1 MQLPARRGAAVS
13 DPVSLVQTVA
23 LAAGL
28 AWASGLRLY
37 LVLFLAGLLAHLG
50 YLQLPENL
58 RILENPLVMGVSGV
72 LLVAE
77 TIADKVPGF
86 DSFWDSLQTFVR
98 IPAGALLA
106 AFSLGTTDPA
116 LMLAAGLIGGTI
128 TAGTA
133 LSKAGGR
140 LAINTSPEPFSNWTA
155 SVSEEAAVLG
165 GFWLM
170 LTHPWVFLGVLAL
183 FLVLLVWLLPKL
195 WRFLRGAITR
205 IARFFRAGARGGSDV
220 TPPRV

>member
-1 MQLPARRGAAVS
+1 MNEALP
-13 DPVSLVQTVA
+13 LVQTVA

-58 RILENPLVMGVSGV
+58 VLLKHPLVMAASGTM
-72 LLVAE
+72 LLAE
-77 TIADKVPGF
+77 FVADKVPGF
-86 DSFWDSLQTFVR
+86 DSLWDTLQTFVR
-98 IPAGALLA
+98 IPAGGALA
-106 AFSLGTTDPA
+106 ALSLGVADPA

-133 LSKAGGR
+133 LTKAGGR
-140 LAINTSPEPFSNWTA
+140 LAINTSPEPFTNWAA
-155 SVSEEAAVLG
+155 SFGEDAMVIG

-170 LTHPWVFLGVLAL
+170 LQHPAIFLGVLAL
-183 FLVLLVWLLPKL
+183 FLLLLVWLLPKL
-195 WRFLRGAITR
+195 WRFLRAMIGR
-205 IARFFRAGARGGSDV
+205 ISTFLRSGTAA
-220 TPPRV
+220 

>member
-1 MQLPARRGAAVS
+1 MTEPLSV
-13 DPVSLVQTVA
+13 VQAVA
-23 LAAGL
+23 LSAGL

-37 LVLFLAGLLAHLG
+37 LVLFLAGLLSHLG
-50 YLQLPENL
+50 YLQLPDTLELL
-58 RILENPLVMGVSGV
+58 RHPLVMGASGL

-77 TIADKVPGF
+77 TVADKVPGF

-106 AFSLGTTDPA
+106 AFSLGVTDPA
-116 LMLAAGLIGGTI
+116 LVTVAGLIGGTI

-170 LTHPWVFLGVLAL
+170 LAHPWVFLGLLAL
-183 FLVLLVWLLPKL
+183 FLLLLVWLLPKL
-195 WRFLRGAITR
+195 WRFVRGAIGR
-205 IARFFRAGARGGSDV
+205 IAAFFRAGGSDAN
-220 TPPRV
+220 PPRV

>member
-1 MQLPARRGAAVS
+1 VN
-13 DPVSLVQTVA
+13 DPGSVVQAVA

-37 LVLFLAGLLAHLG
+37 LVLFLAGLLSHLG
-50 YLQLPENL
+50 YLQLPESL
-58 RILENPLVMGVSGV
+58 KLLENPLVMGVSG
-72 LLVAE
+72 LLLLAE
-77 TIADKVPGF
+77 TVADKVPGF

-106 AFSLGTTDPA
+106 AFSLGSVDPA
-116 LMLAAGLIGGTI
+116 WMLAAGLVGGTI

-140 LAINTSPEPFSNWTA
+140 LAINTSPEPLSNWTA
-155 SVSEEAAVLG
+155 SLGEEAAVLG

-170 LTHPWVFLGVLAL
+170 LAHPWVFLGLLAF
-183 FLVLLVWLLPKL
+183 FLLLLVWLLPKL
-195 WRFLRGAITR
+195 WRFLRAMVGR
-205 IARFFRAGARGGSDV
+205 IAAVFRSGGSSAK
-220 TPPRV
+220 PPRV

>member
-1 MQLPARRGAAVS
+1 VN
-13 DPVSLVQTVA
+13 DPGSVVQAVA

-37 LVLFLAGLLAHLG
+37 LVLFLAGLLSHLG
-50 YLQLPENL
+50 HLQLPESL
-58 RILENPLVMGVSGV
+58 KLLEHPLVMGASGV
-72 LLVAE
+72 LLLAE
-77 TIADKVPGF
+77 TVADKVPGF

-106 AFSLGTTDPA
+106 AFSLGVADPA
-116 LMLAAGLIGGTI
+116 LMLAAGLVGGTI

-155 SVSEEAAVLG
+155 SLGEEAAVLG

-170 LTHPWVFLGVLAL
+170 LTHPWIFLGLLAL
-183 FLVLLVWLLPKL
+183 FLLLLVWLLPKL
-195 WRFLRGAITR
+195 WRFLRAAAGR
-205 IARFFRAGARGGSDV
+205 ISAFFRAGGSDAK
-220 TPPRV
+220 PPRV

>member
-1 MQLPARRGAAVS
+1 MTEPLSV
-13 DPVSLVQTVA
+13 VQAVA
-23 LAAGL
+23 LSAGL

-50 YLQLPENL
+50 YLQLPASL
-58 RILENPLVMGVSGV
+58 DILKHPLVMGASGV
-72 LLVAE
+72 MLLAE
-77 TIADKVPGF
+77 TVADKVPGF

-106 AFSLGTTDPA
+106 AFSLGVTDPA
-116 LMLAAGLIGGTI
+116 LVTVAVLIGGTI

-170 LTHPWVFLGVLAL
+170 LAHPWIFLGLLTL

-195 WRFLRGAITR
+195 WRFLRAA
-205 IARFFRAGARGGSDV
+205 IARVAAFFRGGGSGEN
-220 TPPRV
+220 PPRV

>member
-1 MQLPARRGAAVS
+1 MT
-13 DPVSLVQTVA
+13 DPLSVVQAVA
-23 LAAGL
+23 LSAGL

-50 YLQLPENL
+50 YLQLPASL
-58 RILENPLVMGVSGV
+58 DILKHPLVMGATGV
-72 LLVAE
+72 MLLAE
-77 TIADKVPGF
+77 TVADKVPGF

-106 AFSLGTTDPA
+106 AFSLGVTDPA
-116 LMLAAGLIGGTI
+116 LVTVAGLIGGTI

-170 LTHPWVFLGVLAL
+170 LAHPWVFLGLLAL
-183 FLVLLVWLLPKL
+183 FLLLLVWLLPKL
-195 WRFLRGAITR
+195 WRFVRGAIGR
-205 IARFFRAGARGGSDV
+205 IAAFFRGGGSDAN
-220 TPPRV
+220 PPRV

>member
-1 MQLPARRGAAVS
+1 MNESLP
-13 DPVSLVQTVA
+13 LVEAVA
-23 LAAGL
+23 LSAGL

-37 LVLFLAGLLAHLG
+37 LVLFLAGLLSHLG
-50 YLQLPENL
+50 YLQLPESL
-58 RILENPLVMGVSGV
+58 KLLEHPLVMGASG
-72 LLVAE
+72 LLLLAE
-77 TIADKVPGF
+77 TVADKVPGF

-106 AFSLGTTDPA
+106 AFSLGAVDPA
-116 LMLAAGLIGGTI
+116 WMLAAGLIGGTI

-155 SVSEEAAVLG
+155 SFGEEVAVLG

-170 LTHPWVFLGVLAL
+170 LQHPWVFLGLLTL
-183 FLVLLVWLLPKL
+183 FLLLLVWLLPKL
-195 WRFLRGAITR
+195 WRFLRALPGRLA
-205 IARFFRAGARGGSDV
+205 AFFRSDGSGSGA
-220 TPPRV
+220 PRV